1 MLLKQ
6 KTLTFSTLFLL
17 LIATSTTTK
26 LVAQTVPDNNAL
38 HQLFDDYYEDR
49 FKLFPLEATYL
60 GDTGYND
67 RLPNDG
73 SHSFL
78 NEQHA
83 IYTKYLKRYLVAIA
97 NKHNGFYLDA

>member
-60 GDTGYND
+60 PATTTVC
-67 RLPNDG
+67 LMMVHI
-73 SHSFL
+73 HS
-78 NEQHA
+78 
-83 IYTKYLKRYLVAIA
+83 
-97 NKHNGFYLDA
+97 